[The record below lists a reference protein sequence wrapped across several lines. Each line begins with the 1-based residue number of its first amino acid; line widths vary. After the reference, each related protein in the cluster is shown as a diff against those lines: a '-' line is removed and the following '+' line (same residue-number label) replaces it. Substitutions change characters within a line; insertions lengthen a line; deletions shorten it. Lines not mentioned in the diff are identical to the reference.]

1 MNMLDDGHE
10 DLFGGVWPFIKRA
23 LFLFLPIWVGLI
35 VWTGGQDYIDKTLL
49 LFMSTIAAGLS
60 LPLIQLFEKFNIYRN
75 TKSEPDSDNVIK

>member
-1 MNMLDDGHE
+1 MLDDGHE

-35 VWTGGQDYIDKTLL
+35 VWTGGQGYIDNTPL

-60 LPLIQLFEKFNIYRN
+60 LPLIQLIDKFSMYRN
-75 TKSEPDSDNVIK
+75 TKSESDSDNVIK

>member
-1 MNMLDDGHE
+1 MLDDGHE
-10 DLFGGVWPFIKRA
+10 DLFEGFWPFIKRA

-35 VWTGGQDYIDKTLL
+35 IWTGGQDYIDKTPL

-75 TKSEPDSDNVIK
+75 TKSEFDSDNLIK

>member
-1 MNMLDDGHE
+1 MLDDGHE

-23 LFLFLPIWVGLI
+23 LYLFLPIWVGLV
-35 VWTGGQDYIDKTLL
+35 VWTGGQDYIDNTPL

-75 TKSEPDSDNVIK
+75 TISEYDSDNLIK

>member
-1 MNMLDDGHE
+1 MLDDGHE

-60 LPLIQLFEKFNIYRN
+60 LPLIQLFEKFNISRN